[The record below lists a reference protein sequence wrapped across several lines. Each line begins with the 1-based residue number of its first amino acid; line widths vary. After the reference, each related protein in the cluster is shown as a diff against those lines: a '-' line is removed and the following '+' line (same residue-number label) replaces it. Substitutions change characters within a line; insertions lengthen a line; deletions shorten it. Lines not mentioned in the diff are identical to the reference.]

1 MRTHTDREIRLL
13 VARASVGEAHTPL
26 DLAGANLELANL
38 PHVDLTGANLTGA
51 NLRGAMLW
59 GAVLGGACL
68 DGADLSCA
76 QLTWAR
82 LSGCRLQGTLFLE
95 ADLDEAAIPMNCGQ
109 AVMTGADLHT
119 VVFGMPA
126 QQPTEGWGES
136 SPEATAEREAAEAVL
151 FEAFKREAS
160 PTLRQRGVS
169 GRSKKYEELEKAK
182 VRVLTDE
189 DLRELLQF
197 SRDTGKPLN
206 LRGCNLAG
214 VDLRGAELSR
224 ACLSCADLS
233 GAVLSGA
240 VLNGADLRDAWLA
253 DADLSGAQLDGAKL
267 TEAGLP
273 RANLRGASL
282 RGAKLAYADLS
293 GAETEDAHFD
303 DADLSG
309 ATGTGRPGD
318 PVPPPPIVAA
328 PAPSGLLGWVS
339 FTRLAV
345 LLVAALLLY
354 AAIRWLR

>member
-13 VARASVGEAHTPL
+13 VARASVGEARTPL

-38 PHVDLTGANLTGA
+38 PHVDLTGADLTGA

-59 GAVLGGACL
+59 GATLDGACL
-68 DGADLSCA
+68 NGADLSCA
-76 QLTWAR
+76 QLTWAN
-82 LSGCRLQGTLFLE
+82 LSGCSLQDTLFFD
-95 ADLDEAAIPMNCGQ
+95 ADLDEGSIPFDSGQ
-109 AVMTGADLHT
+109 AMWSGADLHS
-119 VVFGMPA
+119 VLFGIPA
-126 QQPTEGWGES
+126 QGLPEGWGQS
-136 SPEATAEREAAEAVL
+136 SPEARAEREAAEAVR
-151 FEAFKREAS
+151 FEALKREAS

-233 GAVLSGA
+233 GAVLAGA
-240 VLNGADLRDAWLA
+240 VLKGADLRKAWLA

-267 TEAGLP
+267 SDAGLP

-282 RGAKLAYADLS
+282 RGAKLAYGDLS
-293 GAETEDAHFD
+293 GADTEDAHFD
-303 DADLSG
+303 DADLLG

-328 PAPSGLLGWVS
+328 PAPSGLLGLGS
-339 FTRLAV
+339 FTRLAM

-354 AAIRWLR
+354 AGIRWLR